1 MDVRIAR
8 PHSLGHRLR
17 REVPG
22 SLSLA
27 AAVRLLRI
35 AGFQPAPLPDPVAI
49 GRGGPKW
56 ARRDRTRYHFTD
68 GFVQDLEGELTTCRG
83 CRQALR
89 VAPVVMVHDENEKRR
104 FTAVFSEALGANN

>member
-1 MDVRIAR
+1 MEALGVR
-8 PHSLGHRLR
+8 ST
-17 REVPG
+17 
-22 SLSLA
+22 
-27 AAVRLLRI
+27 
-35 AGFQPAPLPDPVAI
+35 
-49 GRGGPKW
+49 GRGAVARDPQEALVDFICPTCGRGATKS

>member
-1 MDVRIAR
+1 MNRQLIETLGVRYTGR
-8 PHSLGHRLR
+8 
-17 REVPG
+17 
-22 SLSLA
+22 A
-27 AAVRLLRI
+27 ALDR
-35 AGFQPAPLPDPVAI
+35 DPQEDLVEFI
-49 GRGGPKW
+49 CPNCGQRGTKS

-104 FTAVFSEALGANN
+104 FAAVFSEALGANN